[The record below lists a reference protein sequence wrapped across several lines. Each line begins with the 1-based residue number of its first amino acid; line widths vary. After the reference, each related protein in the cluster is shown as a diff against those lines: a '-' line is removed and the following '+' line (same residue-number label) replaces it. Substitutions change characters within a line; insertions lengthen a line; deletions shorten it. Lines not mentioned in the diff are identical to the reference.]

1 MNLVDTDYCID
12 DLLNSSAKIYRLED
26 ASAYHRQYIANLLWN
41 DGSLELPDREY
52 IQHIDDL
59 VCLQGDTEDSW
70 VHRFV
75 SRFLNFFGPAGR
87 VRISVHIPQ
96 KCCLSLNT
104 DLLEHLSHKATGT
117 KTT

>member
-1 MNLVDTDYCID
+1 MNLIDIDYLVDE
-12 DLLNSSAKIYRLED
+12 LLNSSAKIYRLGD
-26 ASAYHRQYIANLLWN
+26 ASGYHRQYVANLLWN

-75 SRFLNFFGPAGR
+75 SNFLNYFGSAGR
-87 VRISVHIPQ
+87 VRISVNIP
-96 KCCLSLNT
+96 
-104 DLLEHLSHKATGT
+104 
-117 KTT
+117 